1 MKKEKVDFTQNELAN
16 SLQRADDLWEK
27 ELWTQQE
34 VADYFRVVAG
44 TVKNWREQRYLSYWQ
59 APGSTR
65 VLYFS
70 DEIKDFKDRNT
81 HPRKGGDRQTKLTD
95 RRKPVVP
102 TTSKKDKWE
111 VRL

>member
-1 MKKEKVDFTQNELAN
+1 M
-16 SLQRADDLWEK
+16 DDKLWEK

-34 VADYFRVVAG
+34 VAKYFRVVPG
-44 TVKNWREQRYLSYWQ
+44 TVKNWRDRGLLSYWQ

-65 VLYFS
+65 VFYFS
-70 DEIKDFKDRNT
+70 DEIKDFKENHT
-81 HPRKGGDRQTKLTD
+81 NPREGGDRQTKLTD

-102 TTSKKDKWE
+102 TTSKKNKWE

>member
-1 MKKEKVDFTQNELAN
+1 MDEK
-16 SLQRADDLWEK
+16 LWEK

-34 VADYFRVVAG
+34 VADYFRVVPG
-44 TVKNWREQRYLSYWQ
+44 TLKNWREQGYLSYWQ

-65 VLYFS
+65 VFYFS
-70 DEIKDFKDRNT
+70 DEIKDFRDRNT
-81 HPRKGGDRQTKLTD
+81 IPKKGGDKQTKLTD

>member
-1 MKKEKVDFTQNELAN
+1 MEK
-16 SLQRADDLWEK
+16 DLWEK

-34 VADYFRVVAG
+34 VANYFRVVPG
-44 TVKNWREQRYLSYWQ
+44 TVKNWRDQGLLSYLQ

-70 DEIKDFKDRNT
+70 AGIKDFKDRNKISK
-81 HPRKGGDRQTKLTD
+81 KGGDRLTKLTD
-95 RRKPVVP
+95 RRRPVVP